1 MNKNLAPRVE
11 HWNMVKKSAEL
22 VIRNSH
28 TQKCCEI
35 ERAKGYDGSETM
47 DEKLSSRRI
56 H

>member
-11 HWNMVKKSAEL
+11 HWSIVKKLAEL

-28 TQKCCEI
+28 TQKCREI
-35 ERAKGYDGSETM
+35 ERANGYNESETM